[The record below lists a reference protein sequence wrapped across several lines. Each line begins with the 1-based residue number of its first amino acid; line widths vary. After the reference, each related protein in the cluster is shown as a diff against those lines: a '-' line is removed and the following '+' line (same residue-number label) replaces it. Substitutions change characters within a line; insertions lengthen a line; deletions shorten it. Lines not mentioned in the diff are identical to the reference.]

1 MPLRRLRSY
10 RKTLA
15 FRLTLWYA
23 GVFAVSSCIAFLLFY
38 TLITS
43 VFRDRTDQDLLGQA
57 REFSAILSTR
67 GLEAVKSLAMLEAQA
82 AGVKKVFFR
91 LLSSRGEVFSSSNMS
106 YWQDIDIREA
116 AIKQLVRDRKNVF
129 ETVTVPNRK
138 DKVRILHV
146 MVGTGVIL
154 QIGQS
159 MEADSRFIDAF
170 KNIFFITMVLL
181 VGVSAG
187 VGWFMAKRAVSGV
200 AAVTRTAQEISGGT
214 LDKRVPVGTRGDE
227 IDQLAAT
234 FNQMLGR
241 IQALITEIKEMSDN
255 IAHDLKSPITRIR
268 GMAEVTLTTGKGIE
282 EYESMAAGTVEEC
295 DRLLDMINTM
305 LMITKAESGLHQLDE
320 QQVDMARL
328 VRDACELLAPV
339 AEDSGLS
346 LACEAPETSPVVGD
360 PRMIQRILANLID
373 NAVKYTPSGGTVKVS
388 LSEKAGEEVVVAVQD
403 TGIGIPAGDLPH
415 VFERFYRCD
424 QSRSEPGTGL
434 GLSLAR
440 ALARAH
446 NGDITVTSVLGQ
458 GSTFTL
464 ILSRDKGTKMQ
475 RHKGII
481 REVFF
486 CFVPLS
492 LCPFLF

>member
-1 MPLRRLRSY
+1 MPLRQLRSY

-23 GVFAVSSCIAFLLFY
+23 GVFAVSACVAFLLFY

-43 VFRDRTDQDLLGQA
+43 VFRERTDQELLAQS
-57 REFSAILSTR
+57 REFSATLSTR
-67 GLEAVKSLAMLEAQA
+67 GIEAVKNLAMLEAQA

-116 AIKQLVRDRKNVF
+116 AIKELLRDRKSVF
-129 ETVTVPNRK
+129 ETVTIPNRI
-138 DKVRILHV
+138 DKVRVVHV
-146 MVGTGVIL
+146 LVGTGVIL

-181 VGVSAG
+181 VGLSAG
-187 VGWFMAKRAVSGV
+187 VGWFMAKRAISGV

-227 IDQLAAT
+227 IDQLATT

-241 IQALITEIKEMSDN
+241 IQTLITEIKEMSDN

-268 GMAEVTLTTGKGIE
+268 GLAEVTLATGKEIG
-282 EYESMAAGTVEEC
+282 EYENMAAGTVEEC

-305 LMITKAESGLHQLDE
+305 LMITKTESGVHQLDYQE
-320 QQVDMARL
+320 VDMGRL
-328 VRDACELLAPV
+328 VRDACELMESV
-339 AEDSGLS
+339 AEDRGLR
-346 LACEAPETSPVVGD
+346 LTCETPENPILIGD

-373 NAVKYTPSGGTVKVS
+373 NAVKYTPSGGTVMVS
-388 LSEKAGEEVVVAVQD
+388 LSEKGGEEVVVAVQD

-446 NGDITVTSVLGQ
+446 NGDITVTSALGQ
-458 GSTFTL
+458 GSTFSL
-464 ILSRDKGTKMQ
+464 ILPKSR
-475 RHKGII
+475 
-481 REVFF
+481 
-486 CFVPLS
+486 P
-492 LCPFLF
+492 

>member
-43 VFRDRTDQDLLGQA
+43 VFRDRTDQELLGQA
-57 REFSAILSTR
+57 REFSATLSTR
-67 GLEAVKSLAMLEAQA
+67 GMEAVKSLALLEAQA

-106 YWQDIDIREA
+106 YWQDIDLREA

-138 DKVRILHV
+138 DKVRVLHV

-328 VRDACELLAPV
+328 VRDACELLEPV
-339 AEDSGLS
+339 AEDKGLS

-360 PRMIQRILANLID
+360 PRMIQRILANLLD

-388 LSEKAGEEVVVAVQD
+388 LSEKGGEAVVVAVQD

-424 QSRSEPGTGL
+424 QSRSQPGTGL

-446 NGDITVTSVLGQ
+446 QGDITVTSALGQ

-464 ILSRDKGTKMQ
+464 TLPRDKG
-475 RHKGII
+475 I
-481 REVFF
+481 E
-486 CFVPLS
+486 
-492 LCPFLF
+492 